1 MRWVLIPGILAA
13 NLAFVGLGSVFDYP
27 GILGE
32 PPATILA
39 AFAAHQ
45 TAISAWFL
53 LLAAGAAALVP
64 AAVLLGRRLE
74 GPAAALSVH
83 VGVLAGVVQVLGLLR
98 WPYAVPSL
106 AETAHEGATTVFA
119 ALHGYLGTGIGE
131 TLGYLLTAAWT
142 ILVLVALPAPRRWFT
157 ALGVV
162 SALAVGVGVLV
173 PLGLPGADL
182 ANFVGYIAWSVW
194 AICLAAQYG
203 GRVVRVAATQGTL
216 V

>member
-13 NLAFVGLGSVFDYP
+13 NLAFVGLGIVFDYP

-64 AAVLLGRRLE
+64 SAVLLGRALR
-74 GPAAALSVH
+74 GPTAALSVH

-98 WPYAVPSL
+98 WPYAVPTL
-106 AETAHEGATTVFA
+106 ADAGSATTVFA

-131 TLGYLLTAAWT
+131 TLGCLLTAAWT

-173 PLGLPGADL
+173 PLGLPGADM

-194 AICLAAQYG
+194 AICLAVQYG
-203 GRVVRVAATQGTL
+203 GRSVQGTTPL
-216 V
+216 PVP